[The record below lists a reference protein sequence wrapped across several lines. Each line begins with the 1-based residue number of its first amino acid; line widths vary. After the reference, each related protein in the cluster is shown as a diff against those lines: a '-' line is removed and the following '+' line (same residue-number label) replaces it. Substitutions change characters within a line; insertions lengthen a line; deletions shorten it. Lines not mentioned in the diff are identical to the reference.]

1 MKKLK
6 VFKVTFTTGRQD
18 EPSKKLVCKD
28 WEEYKEKSA
37 YITPP
42 NPGVCVVAEDIVSA
56 SQYACEHFDEIA
68 SEFDQRFRFLTGIES
83 VIEVNP
89 EVLC

>member
-6 VFKVTFTTGRQD
+6 VFKVTFTTERQD

-28 WEEYKEKSA
+28 WEEYKEKTT

-42 NPGVCVVAEDIVSA
+42 NPSVYVVAEDIISA

-68 SEFDQRFRFLTGIES
+68 SGFDQRFRFLTGIES
-83 VIEVNP
+83 VVEMYS